1 MSTSLF
7 ELISDNI
14 KSDDMLPEGFRL
26 SGDTLTQSK
35 ERVPLVDGALDG
47 MYLFH
52 NMPGNSDMEGLIE
65 IINEASQHD
74 FDAADYDLHD
84 FFSDKDCRMLPL
96 VEKTEQWVN
105 DNSETVDA
113 EALFEFA
120 ANIIVKTGNP
130 ECLKFALVLLE
141 MMDTDDNEAVKD
153 VVSTLARSEELTLFC
168 IFVAETWKDST
179 EAILDFAKHT
189 RGWGRI
195 HAVEHIDAKS
205 GKVKDWLF
213 HEGVKNTIG
222 SAYSARTVAE
232 KINLGK
238 VFKNPA
244 FNSDD
249 YMLSRPIMEG
259 LFNEGSLQ
267 GISSMTDRSEIIGGF
282 LKQSENRSHTPETIG
297 TLLDIRDYLSNNI
310 FPESGKLSDSL
321 EKLLNSDAI
330 KSQVHKFISEKKGF
344 RLACRIGI
352 DCSKEILSAMSED
365 FSAHASLVDILPKDT
380 DTLGKLFAIY
390 REKLPLEMMS
400 SGPKDNLG
408 MGEEYRPYHQL
419 SFLVQNLSDTAGEG
433 EDFIIYSLNCPVN
446 ANRQMALSTLLEW
459 MKDDYVPSAAI
470 KNAVWKLK
478 EQEPV
483 EDIRN
488 LLDKLEI

>member
-14 KSDDMLPEGFRL
+14 RSNDMLPEGFRL
-26 SGDTLTQSK
+26 SGDTLAQSREK
-35 ERVPLVDGALDG
+35 VPLVDGALDG

-52 NMPGNSDMEGLIE
+52 NLPGNSDMEGLIE
-65 IINEASQHD
+65 IINEASRHD
-74 FDAADYDLHD
+74 FDAAEYDLRD

-96 VEKTEQWVN
+96 VEKIEQWVN
-105 DNSETVDA
+105 DNLGTIDA

-120 ANIIVKTGNP
+120 ANIIVKTDNP

-141 MMDTDDNEAVKD
+141 MMDTDDNDAVKD
-153 VVSTLARSEELTLFC
+153 VVRTLARSEEFTLFS

-195 HAVEHIDAKS
+195 HAVEHIDAAS

-213 HEGVKNTIG
+213 HEGVKNNIG
-222 SAYSARTVAE
+222 TAYSARTVAE

-238 VFKNPA
+238 VFANPA
-244 FNSDD
+244 FNFDD
-249 YMLSRPIMEG
+249 YLLSRPIMEG
-259 LFNEGSLQ
+259 LLNEGSLQ
-267 GISSMTDRSEIIGGF
+267 GISSMSDRSEIIGGF
-282 LKQSENRSHTPETIG
+282 LKQSENRSHTPETIA

-310 FPESGKLSDSL
+310 FPESGKLGDRL
-321 EKLLNSDAI
+321 EKLLNSDSIRTAV
-330 KSQVHKFISEKKGF
+330 QQFIAEKKGF
-344 RLACRIGI
+344 RIAGRMGI
-352 DCSKEILSAMSED
+352 DCRDEILNAISED
-365 FSAHASLVDILPKDT
+365 FAANASLADILPKDS

-390 REKLPLEMMS
+390 RDKLPLQMMA

-408 MGEEYRPYHQL
+408 IGEEYRPYHQL
-419 SFLVQNLSDTAGEG
+419 AFLVQNLADTAGEG

-446 ANRQMALSTLLEW
+446 ANRRMALSTLHEW
-459 MKDDYVPSAAI
+459 LKDDYVPSAAI

-483 EDIRN
+483 EDIGN
-488 LLDKLEI
+488 LLEKIEI